1 MIDSKTQETLQRRGA
16 ELMGLVLIAFSVVIG
31 LILFSYSPTDPGLA
45 SASDIPVQNW
55 LGTFGA
61 NVASPLMLILGL
73 GAWSFAIILFT
84 WGIRFFLHKGSDR
97 ATTRLVF
104 APIAIALFSIY
115 AASLVP
121 AAAWTHNFGMGGLFG
136 DTVVGSLLSFGAMV
150 ALGLFVLGFDKEELR
165 TIARFLYIGVVMSY
179 AALATAM
186 GRGANKAIVVARDA
200 HGKTAQRR
208 DIKLSRDADV
218 EDDFLEYDVAPKVEV
233 NEPKSSFLSRMP
245 L

>member
-1 MIDSKTQETLQRRGA
+1 MTYHHARGRDPLIDSKTQETLQRRGA

-31 LILFSYSPTDPGLA
+31 LILFSYSPTDSGLA

-136 DTVVGSLLSFGAMV
+136 DTVVGSLLSFLPVSPGVGITLVLLTSFGAMV

-179 AALATAM
+179 AALAGGHRAWS
-186 GRGANKAIVVARDA
+186 
-200 HGKTAQRR
+200 Q
-208 DIKLSRDADV
+208 
-218 EDDFLEYDVAPKVEV
+218 
-233 NEPKSSFLSRMP
+233 
-245 L
+245 